1 MNEEFVVAPKR
12 NRRKIIKIF
21 CAVLVCLLC
30 FSLGVGGGVGWF
42 YYVTGELGAK
52 INGRITVTDICLDG
66 KRVEG
71 TVEGRYLYYTLDN
84 DSLYD
89 LYHKETIIKKQD
101 ASGEKTIK
109 KIKGGAGPIEQPKAD
124 VVAFQ
129 KEELRL
135 YLDLWEITEEGT
147 YCFSIKFKAKLGE
160 FYQDVSVVITVDI
173 PAAS

>member
-1 MNEEFVVAPKR
+1 M
-12 NRRKIIKIF
+12 
-21 CAVLVCLLC
+21 
-30 FSLGVGGGVGWF
+30 
-42 YYVTGELGAK
+42 TGELGAK
-52 INGRITVTDICLDG
+52 INSRITVTDICLDG

-84 DSLYD
+84 DSLYE

-109 KIKGGAGPIEQPKAD
+109 KIRGGAGPIEQPKAD
-124 VVAFQ
+124 VSAFQ

-160 FYQDVSVVITVDI
+160 LYQDVSVVIPVDI